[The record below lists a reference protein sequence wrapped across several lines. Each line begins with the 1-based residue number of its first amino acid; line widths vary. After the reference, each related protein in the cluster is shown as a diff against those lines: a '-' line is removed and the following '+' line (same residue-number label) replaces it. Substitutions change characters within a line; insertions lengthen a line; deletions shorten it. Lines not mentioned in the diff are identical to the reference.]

1 MAERRALND
10 NASDLVITLYT
21 VLNQFASV
29 YNVHTHNADGSELG
43 AYFTSPPRTDAA
55 TVTAG
60 TASVADTIVLFGG
73 VLSPRVN
80 AD

>member
-21 VLNQFASV
+21 VLNQLAAA
-29 YNVHTHNADGSELG
+29 YNAHTHNADGSEGG
-43 AYFTSPPRTDAA
+43 AYFTSPPRTDTAD
-55 TVTAG
+55 VTAG
-60 TASVADTIVLFGG
+60 TASIADTIVLFGG
-73 VLSPRVN
+73 VLSPRVD